1 MIKTSLLGK
10 IAKALLCIS
19 LGASIALG
27 ISGCGGNKP
36 KSAQQIANETG
47 KPVTVHRHLRPSKTY
62 YPEGYD
68 EWTWWLKKYNESHP
82 DSSQLYG
89 SPSQTNNNQQSQY
102 YGNSGTR
109 SYGNGGYSPS
119 RKDQSV
125 YYNDKVFSG
134 SGREK
139 KEEEYVNG
147 YFKTNGKYVDSY
159 YRTTKDDTKSNNY
172 SYIGNVNPH
181 TGKKGYNY

>member
-36 KSAQQIANETG
+36 KSPQQIANETG
-47 KPVTVHRHLRPSKTY
+47 KPVTVHSHFSPSKTY
-62 YPEGYD
+62 YPPGYLEKKEKEFNEKWEATHPISAELAD
-68 EWTWWLKKYNESHP
+68 KSYLKTY
-82 DSSQLYG
+82 
-89 SPSQTNNNQQSQY
+89 NQQSQY
-102 YGNSGTR
+102 YNSQY
-109 SYGNGGYSPS
+109 YG
-119 RKDQSV
+119 
-125 YYNDKVFSG
+125 G

-139 KEEEYVNG
+139 NEEVYVNG
-147 YFKTNGKYVDSY
+147 YFRSDGTYVSGH
-159 YRTTKDDTKSNNY
+159 YRTTRDNYKSNNY